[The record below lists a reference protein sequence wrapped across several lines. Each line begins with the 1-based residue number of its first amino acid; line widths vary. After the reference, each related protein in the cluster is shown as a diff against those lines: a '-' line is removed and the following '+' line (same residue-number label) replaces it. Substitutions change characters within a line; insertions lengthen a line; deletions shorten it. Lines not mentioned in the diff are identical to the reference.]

1 MITITK
7 QEEEIYQKVK
17 IAHHL
22 EDLYYL
28 LEQRIQFLE
37 DDIKTEPGNE
47 AIKENLK
54 KHQIL
59 FAEIKNIT
67 NYHDGERYEK
77 YLETVYWDAEK
88 LEIVADKLVEIT
100 SENS

>member
-17 IAHHL
+17 LAHHL

-28 LEQRIQFLE
+28 LEERIRFLE
-37 DDIKTEPGNE
+37 DDIKAEPE
-47 AIKENLK
+47 SKAIKENLK

-67 NYHDGERYEK
+67 NYHDAEK
-77 YLETVYWDAEK
+77 FEKHLETVYWDSEK
-88 LEIVADKLVEIT
+88 LDIIADKLVEMA
-100 SENS
+100 SENL

>member
-17 IAHHL
+17 LAHHL

-37 DDIKTEPGNE
+37 DDIKAKPENE
-47 AIKENLK
+47 TIRENLK

-67 NYHDGERYEK
+67 NYHDVEKYEK
-77 YLETVYWDAEK
+77 HLETVYWDSEK
-88 LEIVADKLVEIT
+88 LEIIADKLVEMA
-100 SENS
+100 SKNL

>member
-7 QEEEIYQKVK
+7 QEEEIYQKIK

-37 DDIKTEPGNE
+37 DDIKTEPENK

-67 NYHDGERYEK
+67 NYHDVEKYEK

-88 LEIVADKLVEIT
+88 LEIVADKLVETT
-100 SENS
+100 SENL